1 MFLYSTS
8 VKRPW
13 CDGDDVDSP
22 PLCRRGRGADSGVLV
37 DACVVAAAGLAGLKL
52 RHHQEVERP
61 PSSGVTEPG
70 VHPL

>member
-1 MFLYSTS
+1 MVTMLTLPS
-8 VKRPW
+8 VESRL
-13 CDGDDVDSP
+13 G
-22 PLCRRGRGADSGVLV
+22 GRGADSGVLV

-61 PSSGVTEPG
+61 PSSGAGVTEPG

>member
-1 MFLYSTS
+1 MVMMLTL
-8 VKRPW
+8 PQ
-13 CDGDDVDSP
+13 
-22 PLCRRGRGADSGVLV
+22 CRRGRGADSGVLV

-70 VHPL
+70 VHGYR